1 MRARFSLRQFSEVFT
16 IRNPDGIPYV
26 LIGGQAVNYW
36 AERYLAAEPELQKLL
51 PFTSE
56 DIDFKGNR
64 DDVQRIAK
72 QLKLVPIY
80 PHKVQMTPLAGAIPF
95 HIGDLKSNIEVVR
108 VIPGVAS
115 GSVEA
120 LAIEAEW
127 NGKQIRVLDPI
138 SLLYCKLELALTVSQ
153 EKRQDAGH
161 LKILVFCV
169 RGFLRELLREVE
181 RGGIPA
187 KGWLGAANK
196 MLKLT
201 GSSHGRKAAKKFQIN
216 WSDIL
221 PLEEIADCR
230 NEKIVRFREKQL
242 SRWSSMN

>member
-1 MRARFSLRQFSEVFT
+1 VRVRYSLRQFSEVFT

-36 AERYLAAEPELQKLL
+36 AERYLATESELQKLL

-64 DDVQRIAK
+64 DDVQHIAK
-72 QLKLVPIY
+72 QLKLVPVY
-80 PHKVQMTPLAGAIPF
+80 PHKVQMTSLAGAIPF

-108 VIPGVAS
+108 AIPGVAA
-115 GSVEA
+115 GSVET

-138 SLLYCKLELALTVSQ
+138 SLLGCKLELALAVSQ
-153 EKRQDAGH
+153 EKRQDVEH

-169 RGFLRELLREVE
+169 RGFLRELLQEVE
-181 RGGIPA
+181 RSGIPA
-187 KGWLGAANK
+187 KGWLGAASRI
-196 MLKLT
+196 LKLT
-201 GSSHGRKAAKKFQIN
+201 GSSHGRKAAKKFKIN

-221 PLEEIADCR
+221 PLDEIADCR

-242 SRWSSMN
+242 SRRPPMN

>member
-1 MRARFSLRQFSEVFT
+1 L
-16 IRNPDGIPYV
+16 
-26 LIGGQAVNYW
+26 AV
-36 AERYLAAEPELQKLL
+36 EPELQKLL

-72 QLKLVPIY
+72 QLKLVPVY
-80 PHKVQMTPLAGAIPF
+80 PHKVQMTSLAGAIPF

-108 VIPGVAS
+108 VIPGVAT

-187 KGWLGAANK
+187 KGWLGAANR

-201 GSSHGRKAAKKFQIN
+201 GSSHGRKAAKKVSN
-216 WSDIL
+216 
-221 PLEEIADCR
+221 
-230 NEKIVRFREKQL
+230 QL
-242 SRWSSMN
+242 V